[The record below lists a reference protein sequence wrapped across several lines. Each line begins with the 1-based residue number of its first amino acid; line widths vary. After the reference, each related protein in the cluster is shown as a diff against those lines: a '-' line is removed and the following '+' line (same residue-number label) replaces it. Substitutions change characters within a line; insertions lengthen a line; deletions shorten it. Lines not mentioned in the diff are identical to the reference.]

1 MDDFDREIETTR
13 AVASRMLSG
22 KLVFFYLVA
31 FFGTIMAVN
40 GVLVY
45 EALSTMSGL
54 DTDSAYQAGRMFE
67 HDVEM
72 ARAQDARGWQ
82 VDANLTPGG
91 AGLRVDLTVRDANG
105 RPISDLDAHAVFE
118 RPIDRRKDHALDLA
132 VDGGGR
138 FHGTVDAAPGQWE
151 VVLELSRRGER
162 MFRSVNRYVL
172 R

>member
-1 MDDFDREIETTR
+1 MDDFDREIETART
-13 AVASRMLSG
+13 VASRPLSG
-22 KLVFFYLVA
+22 KLVLFYLVA

-45 EALSTMSGL
+45 EALSTLSGV

-67 HDVEM
+67 HDVAM
-72 ARAQDARGWQ
+72 AKAQDARGWQ
-82 VDANLTPGG
+82 VEANLTPGG
-91 AGLRVDLTVRDANG
+91 AGLRVDLSVRDANG
-105 RPISDLDAHAVFE
+105 RPVSDLDAHAVFE
-118 RPIDRRKDHALDLA
+118 RPIDRRQDRTLDLV

-138 FHGTVDAAPGQWE
+138 FHGLVEVAPGQWE